1 MLLTCLL
8 LALSVSIDSFGIGIT
23 YGLRNTKIS
32 IISKILLFIISIFF
46 TTFSIFLGTILI
58 DILPKNYVKLIGSI
72 LLFCIGLWIIHQA
85 IKKDTNIT
93 KQPKEQIKKIYSIFI
108 KFLGITI
115 KIIRDPKSS
124 DLDNSKTIDWKEA
137 IFLGIAL
144 SIDSIGVGIGS
155 SIIGIN
161 SFLFPILV
169 ASFQLIFLSLGKNI
183 SMKIF
188 KLYKL
193 PENIWSIISGI
204 LLIIIAISKYFL

>member
-32 IISKILLFIISIFF
+32 ILPKILLFIISVFF
-46 TTFSIFLGTILI
+46 TTFSIFLGNLLT

-72 LLFCIGLWIIHQA
+72 LLFFIGLWIIYQA
-85 IKKDTNIT
+85 IKKDNKNTILSTN
-93 KQPKEQIKKIYSIFI
+93 KEPKIYSFII

-144 SIDSIGVGIGS
+144 SIDSIGVGIGG
-155 SIIGIN
+155 SIIGVN

-183 SMKIF
+183 SVKIF

-204 LLIIIAISKYFL
+204 LLIIIAIFKYFL

>member
-32 IISKILLFIISIFF
+32 ILPKILLFIISVFF
-46 TTFSIFLGTILI
+46 TTFSIFLGNLLT

-72 LLFCIGLWIIHQA
+72 LLFFIGLWIIYQA
-85 IKKDTNIT
+85 IKKDNKNTILSTN
-93 KQPKEQIKKIYSIFI
+93 KEPKIYSFII

-144 SIDSIGVGIGS
+144 SIDSIGVGIGG
-155 SIIGIN
+155 SIIGVN

-183 SMKIF
+183 SVKIF

>member
-8 LALSVSIDSFGIGIT
+8 LAFSVSIDSFGIGIT
-23 YGLRNTKIS
+23 YGLRNTRIS
-32 IISKILLFIISIFF
+32 IIPKILLFIISVFF
-46 TTFSIFLGTILI
+46 TSFSIFLGNLLI

-72 LLFCIGLWIIHQA
+72 LLFFIGLWIIYQA
-85 IKKDTNIT
+85 IKKDNKNYTLLTN
-93 KQPKEQIKKIYSIFI
+93 KEHKIYSFFI

-137 IFLGIAL
+137 IFLGVAL

-155 SIIGIN
+155 SIIGVN

-183 SMKIF
+183 SMKII
-188 KLYKL
+188 KLSKL

>member
-32 IISKILLFIISIFF
+32 ILPKILLFIISIFF
-46 TTFSIFLGTILI
+46 TTFSIFLGNLLT

-72 LLFCIGLWIIHQA
+72 LLFFIGLWIIYQA
-85 IKKDTNIT
+85 IKKDNKNTILSTN
-93 KQPKEQIKKIYSIFI
+93 KEPKIYSFII

-137 IFLGIAL
+137 IFLGVAL
-144 SIDSIGVGIGS
+144 SIDSIGVGIGG
-155 SIIGIN
+155 SIIGVN

-183 SMKIF
+183 CVKIF

-204 LLIIIAISKYFL
+204 LLIIIAIFKYFL

>member
-32 IISKILLFIISIFF
+32 ILPKILLFIISVFF
-46 TTFSIFLGTILI
+46 TTFSIFLGNLLT

-72 LLFCIGLWIIHQA
+72 LLFFISFIIIYQA
-85 IKKDTNIT
+85 IKKDNKNTILSTN
-93 KQPKEQIKKIYSIFI
+93 KEPKIYSFII

-144 SIDSIGVGIGS
+144 SIDSIGVGIGG
-155 SIIGIN
+155 SIIGVN

-183 SMKIF
+183 SVKIF

-204 LLIIIAISKYFL
+204 LLIIIAIFKYFL

>member
-32 IISKILLFIISIFF
+32 ILPKILLFIISVFF
-46 TTFSIFLGTILI
+46 TTFSIFLGNLLI

-72 LLFCIGLWIIHQA
+72 LLFFIGLWIIYQA
-85 IKKDTNIT
+85 IKKDNKNTILSTN
-93 KQPKEQIKKIYSIFI
+93 KEPKIYSFII

-144 SIDSIGVGIGS
+144 SIDSIGVGIGG
-155 SIIGIN
+155 SIIGVN

-183 SMKIF
+183 SVKIF

-204 LLIIIAISKYFL
+204 LLIIIAIFKYFL

>member
-8 LALSVSIDSFGIGIT
+8 LAFSVSIDSFGIGIT
-23 YGLRNTKIS
+23 YGLRNTRIS
-32 IISKILLFIISIFF
+32 IIPKILLFIISVFF
-46 TTFSIFLGTILI
+46 TSFSIFLGNLLI

-72 LLFCIGLWIIHQA
+72 LLFFIGLWIIYQA
-85 IKKDTNIT
+85 IKKDNKNPTLLTN
-93 KQPKEQIKKIYSIFI
+93 KEPKIYSFFI

-137 IFLGIAL
+137 IFLGVAL

-155 SIIGIN
+155 SIIGVN

-183 SMKIF
+183 SMKII
-188 KLYKL
+188 KLSKL

>member
-1 MLLTCLL
+1 MPLTCLL

-32 IISKILLFIISIFF
+32 ILPKILLFIISVFF
-46 TTFSIFLGTILI
+46 TTFSIFLGNLLT

-72 LLFCIGLWIIHQA
+72 LLFFIGLWIIYQA
-85 IKKDTNIT
+85 IKKDNKNTILSTN
-93 KQPKEQIKKIYSIFI
+93 KEPKIYSFII

-115 KIIRDPKSS
+115 KIVRDPKSS

-144 SIDSIGVGIGS
+144 SIDSIGVGIGG
-155 SIIGIN
+155 SIIGVN

-183 SMKIF
+183 SVKIF

-204 LLIIIAISKYFL
+204 LLIIIAIFKYFL

>member
-23 YGLRNTKIS
+23 YGLRDTKIS
-32 IISKILLFIISIFF
+32 IISKILLFFISIFF
-46 TTFSIFLGTILI
+46 TSISIIFGNFLINV
-58 DILPKNYVKLIGSI
+58 LPRNYIKLIGSI
-72 LLFCIGLWIIHQA
+72 LLFCIGMWIIYQTL
-85 IKKDTNIT
+85 KKEKNI
-93 KQPKEQIKKIYSIFI
+93 PSNISNKEPKIYSFFI

-115 KIIRDPKSS
+115 KIIRNPISS

-137 IFLGIAL
+137 IFLGVAL

-155 SIIGIN
+155 SIIGVN
-161 SFLFPILV
+161 SFLFSILV

-183 SMKIF
+183 SMKII
-188 KLYKL
+188 KLSKL